1 MRQTVLVVE
10 DEPDH
15 RAVVRMTLRLAG
27 YDVCEAGSG
36 EDALARFDDLRPDA
50 LVLDIRLPG
59 IDGLEVLA
67 HLRSATTRATMSPWS
82 SALHTPTAGAADA
95 IRGDRRTS
103 FVAKPFHPDRL
114 IAALDSMLRPAEPA
128 KTHDG

>member
-59 IDGLEVLA
+59 IDGLAVLA
-67 HLRSATTRATMSPWS
+67 RVRSSRVLGHVAVVLCSAHAT
-82 SALHTPTAGAADA
+82 AAA
-95 IRGDRRTS
+95 AAAARGDRRTS

-114 IAALDSMLRPAEPA
+114 IAALDSVLGHTKGAE
-128 KTHDG
+128 THDS

>member
-1 MRQTVLVVE
+1 MKHTILVVE

-15 RAVVRMTLRLAG
+15 RSLVRMTLRLAG
-27 YDVCEAGSG
+27 YDVCEARSG

-59 IDGLEVLA
+59 IDGLAVLA
-67 HLRSATTRATMSPWS
+67 HVRFSRAFGDVAVVLCSAHAT
-82 SALHTPTAGAADA
+82 AAAADA
-95 IRGDRRTS
+95 ARGDRRTS

-114 IAALDSMLRPAEPA
+114 ITALDDMLRHTEMA
-128 KTHDG
+128 KTHEP

>member
-1 MRQTVLVVE
+1 MRHTILVVE

-15 RAVVRMTLRLAG
+15 RSLMRMTLRLAG

-59 IDGLEVLA
+59 VDGLAVLERI
-67 HLRSATTRATMSPWS
+67 RSS
-82 SALHTPTAGAADA
+82 SALGDVAVVLCSAHATAAAADA
-95 IRGDRRTS
+95 ARGDRRTS

-114 IAALDSMLRPAEPA
+114 VTALDDMLGHSEMA
-128 KTHDG
+128 KDA

>member
-1 MRQTVLVVE
+1 MRRTILVVE

-36 EDALARFDDLRPDA
+36 EDALARFDELRPDA

-59 IDGLEVLA
+59 VDGLAVLA
-67 HLRSATTRATMSPWS
+67 HVRSSGGLDQVAVVLC
-82 SALHTPTAGAADA
+82 SAHAIGAAADSA
-95 IRGDRRTS
+95 RGDRRTS

-114 IAALDSMLRPAEPA
+114 IAALDGMLGHTEGA
-128 KTHDG
+128 KTHES